1 VDLSPFANRLRKN
14 QRHWN
19 KWARRRAVSC
29 YRIYDRDIPEFPL
42 AIDWYEGRVH
52 AQEFARPAA
61 DEPDPQQEQA
71 LAELLCEVLTIKPE
85 DLAFKTRQRQRG
97 PAQYEK
103 TGRHSRPF
111 VVHEA
116 GLAFEVDLHGYL
128 DTGLF
133 LDHRLTRLLVREQ
146 AAGKQVLNLFAYTGS
161 FTVYAA
167 AGGAANT
174 TSVDLSNT
182 YLAWGRR
189 NLQLNDLDGPHHRFV
204 RSDVFRYLEQ
214 AQRQRERFDLII
226 LDPPSFSN
234 SKKMLEILDL
244 QRDHPRLIQACLA
257 LLNPDGKLLFSTN
270 RRRFRLDPTLEE
282 SGLWE
287 EITRQTLPED
297 FRRHP
302 AHRCWRYRKS

>member
-1 VDLSPFANRLRKN
+1 VDLTAFANRLRKN
-14 QRHWN
+14 QRHWS
-19 KWARRRAVSC
+19 KWARRRGISC
-29 YRIYDRDIPEFPL
+29 FRIYDRDLQEYPL

-52 AQEFARPAA
+52 VQEFARADP

-71 LAELLCEVLTIKPE
+71 LRALLCEVLAIAPE
-85 DLAFKTRQRQRG
+85 ELAFKTRQRQRG
-97 PAQYEK
+97 LVQYEK
-103 TGRHSRPF
+103 TGRAGRPF

-116 GLAFEVDLHGYL
+116 GLAFEVDLHSYL

-133 LDHRLTRLLVREQ
+133 LDHRLTRQLVREGS
-146 AAGKQVLNLFAYTGS
+146 AGRRVLNLFAYTGS

-167 AGGAANT
+167 AGGAAGS

-189 NLQLNDLDGPHHRFV
+189 NLQLNQLDGPRHHFERA
-204 RSDVFRYLEQ
+204 DVFLYLEQ
-214 AQRQRERFDLII
+214 ARRQGERFDLIV

-234 SKKMLEILDL
+234 SKKMQEILDI
-244 QRDHPRLIQACLA
+244 QRDHPRLIEGCLT
-257 LLNPDGKLLFSTN
+257 LLNTDGELLFSTN
-270 RRRFRLDPTLEE
+270 RRKFRLDPALAETG
-282 SGLWE
+282 SCA

-302 AHRCWRYRKS
+302 AHRCWRCLTA